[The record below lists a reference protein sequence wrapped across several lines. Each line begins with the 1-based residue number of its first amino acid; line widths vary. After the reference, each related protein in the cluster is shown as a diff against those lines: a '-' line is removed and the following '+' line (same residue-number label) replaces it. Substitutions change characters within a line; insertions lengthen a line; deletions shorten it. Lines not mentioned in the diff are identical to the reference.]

1 LLRNVVF
8 ALALVPSLAPATTTL
23 AHAQD
28 WPTRAIHAIVP
39 QSPGSSLDI
48 VPRTVFDQLAGQLGQ
63 PIVVENR
70 VGAGNTIAMAAV
82 ARAEPDGYT
91 ILVNSATHTLVPV
104 TYSSLPFDVL
114 RDFAPII
121 PLGNTPLVFVVSS
134 SKGYKSVADFVAIAK
149 EKRGATNY
157 ASGGTGSITHFPVE
171 AFRLAAGFDAVHIP
185 HKGAPEAL
193 TEVLAERADFYFSP
207 LPPALP
213 FLRDGKLKALAVS
226 GSQRATALPD
236 VPTIREAGYPEAEY
250 NFWIALFAPSK
261 TPALIL
267 NKIHLETAKA
277 LKNPSLNDKLV
288 KLGVD
293 PMVLSAA
300 AFRKLLEDEIALNA
314 HVAKAAGIKVN

>member
-1 LLRNVVF
+1 
-8 ALALVPSLAPATTTL
+8 
-23 AHAQD
+23 
-28 WPTRAIHAIVP
+28 
-39 QSPGSSLDI
+39 
-48 VPRTVFDQLAGQLGQ
+48 
-63 PIVVENR
+63 
-70 VGAGNTIAMAAV
+70 
-82 ARAEPDGYT
+82 
-91 ILVNSATHTLVPV
+91 
-104 TYSSLPFDVL
+104 VL
-114 RDFAPII
+114 
-121 PLGNTPLVFVVSS
+121 T
-134 SKGYKSVADFVAIAK
+134 
-149 EKRGATNY
+149 
-157 ASGGTGSITHFPVE
+157 
-171 AFRLAAGFDAVHIP
+171 
-185 HKGAPEAL
+185 
-193 TEVLAERADFYFSP
+193 ERADFYFSP

-267 NKIHLETAKA
+267 EKIHLETAKA

-314 HVAKAAGIKVN
+314 RVAKAAGIKVN